1 MNYFSEL
8 RDFHHRGTGRQE
20 SPMLLIGAASG
31 AGARFSI
38 DSSRL

>member
-8 RDFHHRGTGRQE
+8 RDFRHRGPGGQE
-20 SPMLLIGAASG
+20 SLMLLIGAASG

-38 DSSRL
+38 ENR